1 MVNNF
6 KTVYIF
12 RENTILRSFRILD
25 VRDRNKLKLVGM
37 AQISLGFLDLFGV
50 ALIGLIGAIAVSGIK
65 SETPN
70 HYIQEFTRYFN
81 ISDLTF
87 QTQIAFVG
95 ISAAIILIGR
105 TLLTMYI
112 GKKIIFFLSF
122 KAAQVSAKLLKE
134 LLSRNITSIE
144 NKSSQETLYAVTNGI
159 GILMLNVV
167 GAAISIIADFFLL
180 SILSVGLFLYN
191 PIIGV
196 LTLVL
201 FSFVAWVLYVL
212 TQKKVQRL
220 GESNSGI
227 QFESNSQILEVI
239 KSFREIYVHDLQQ
252 NYANRISKL
261 QMQLADSNAQLSFIP
276 NISKYVIEITL
287 VVGGVLL
294 SAVEFFLYDSVQAVS
309 TLALFLA
316 ATSRI
321 APAVLRVQTGSL
333 AIKSAIGRAK
343 SSLELIDYLSPLK
356 NQDFQSINSNFFHE
370 DFIPK
375 IVVKEATFRYSNK
388 IDPAINKVSFNIEPG
403 QQIALVGA
411 TGSGKSTLV
420 DLMLGLR
427 DLDSGTIEICDLSAS
442 EAIKKWPGAISYV
455 PQNIFVSN
463 STILQ
468 NIIFGMSDFNLQY
481 VWDAIEL
488 AQLGNLVKSLPLG
501 IYSNVGENGN
511 MLSGGERQRLGIA
524 RALYTKPKLLILD
537 EATSSLDAQTEHA
550 ISNSLSNLKGK
561 TTLLIIAHR
570 LSSLK
575 DSDLVIYLNNG
586 RIISKGSFEEVKLKV
601 PDFDKQAN
609 LMGL

>member
-6 KTVYIF
+6 KTVVMF

-37 AQISLGFLDLFGV
+37 AQISLGFLDFFGV

-70 HYIQEFTRYFN
+70 QYIQEFTRYFN

-87 QTQIAFVG
+87 QTQIAFMG
-95 ISAAIILIGR
+95 TSAAIILIGR

-122 KAAQVSAKLLKE
+122 KSAQVSAKLLKE
-134 LLSRNITSIE
+134 LLSRNITSLE
-144 NKSSQETLYAVTNGI
+144 NKSSQETLYAVTTGI
-159 GILMLNVV
+159 GILMLNVL

-180 SILSVGLFLYN
+180 SILSLGLLLYD

-201 FSFVAWVLYVL
+201 FSFVAWMLYRL
-212 TQKKVQRL
+212 TQKKVQTL

-261 QMQLADSNAQLSFIP
+261 QTQLADSNAQLSFIP

-294 SAVEFFLYDSVQAVS
+294 SAVEFLLYDSVQAVS

-333 AIKSAIGRAK
+333 SIKSAIGRAK

-356 NQDFQSINSNFFHE
+356 NQDLHSINSNFFHE
-370 DFIPK
+370 GFIPK

-388 IDPAINKVSFNIEPG
+388 MDLAINKVSFNIEPG

-427 DLDSGTIEICDLSAS
+427 DLDSGTIEICDLSAGD
-442 EAIKKWPGAISYV
+442 AIKKWPGAISYV

>member
-1 MVNNF
+1 
-6 KTVYIF
+6 
-12 RENTILRSFRILD
+12 
-25 VRDRNKLKLVGM
+25 
-37 AQISLGFLDLFGV
+37 
-50 ALIGLIGAIAVSGIK
+50 
-65 SETPN
+65 
-70 HYIQEFTRYFN
+70 
-81 ISDLTF
+81 
-87 QTQIAFVG
+87 
-95 ISAAIILIGR
+95 
-105 TLLTMYI
+105 
-112 GKKIIFFLSF
+112 
-122 KAAQVSAKLLKE
+122 
-134 LLSRNITSIE
+134 
-144 NKSSQETLYAVTNGI
+144 
-159 GILMLNVV
+159 
-167 GAAISIIADFFLL
+167 
-180 SILSVGLFLYN
+180 
-191 PIIGV
+191 
-196 LTLVL
+196 
-201 FSFVAWVLYVL
+201 
-212 TQKKVQRL
+212 
-220 GESNSGI
+220 
-227 QFESNSQILEVI
+227 
-239 KSFREIYVHDLQQ
+239 
-252 NYANRISKL
+252 
-261 QMQLADSNAQLSFIP
+261 
-276 NISKYVIEITL
+276 
-287 VVGGVLL
+287 
-294 SAVEFFLYDSVQAVS
+294 VQAVS

-333 AIKSAIGRAK
+333 SIKSAIGRAK

-356 NQDFQSINSNFFHE
+356 NQDLHSINSNFFHE
-370 DFIPK
+370 GFIPK

-388 IDPAINKVSFNIEPG
+388 MDPAINKVSFNIEPG

-427 DLDSGTIEICDLSAS
+427 DLDSGTIEICDLSAGD
-442 EAIKKWPGAISYV
+442 AIKKWPGAISYV
-455 PQNIFVSN
+455 PQEIFVSN

>member
-1 MVNNF
+1 
-6 KTVYIF
+6 
-12 RENTILRSFRILD
+12 
-25 VRDRNKLKLVGM
+25 VGM
-37 AQISLGFLDLFGV
+37 AQISLGFLDFFGV

-70 HYIQEFTRYFN
+70 QYIQEFTRYFN

-87 QTQIAFVG
+87 QTQIAFMG
-95 ISAAIILIGR
+95 TSAAIILIGR

-122 KAAQVSAKLLKE
+122 KSAQVSAKLLKE
-134 LLSRNITSIE
+134 LLSRNITSLE
-144 NKSSQETLYAVTNGI
+144 NKSSQETLYAVTTGI
-159 GILMLNVV
+159 GILMLNVL

-180 SILSVGLFLYN
+180 SILSLGLLLYD

-201 FSFVAWVLYVL
+201 FSFVAWMLYRL
-212 TQKKVQRL
+212 TQKKVQTL

-261 QMQLADSNAQLSFIP
+261 QTQLADSNAQLSFIP

-294 SAVEFFLYDSVQAVS
+294 SAVEFLLYDSVQAVS

-333 AIKSAIGRAK
+333 SIKSAIGRAK

-356 NQDFQSINSNFFHE
+356 NQDLHSINSNFFHE
-370 DFIPK
+370 GFIPK

-388 IDPAINKVSFNIEPG
+388 MDLAINKVSFNIEPG

-427 DLDSGTIEICDLSAS
+427 DLDSGTIEICDLSAGD
-442 EAIKKWPGAISYV
+442 AIKKWPGAISYV

>member
-1 MVNNF
+1 MINNF
-6 KTVYIF
+6 KTVVMF

-25 VRDRNKLKLVGM
+25 IRDQNKIKLVGM
-37 AQISLGFLDLFGV
+37 AQISLGILDFFGV

-70 HYIQEFTRYFN
+70 QYIQEFTRYLN

-87 QTQIAFVG
+87 QTQIAVMG

-122 KAAQVSAKLLKE
+122 KSAQLSAKLLTE
-134 LLSRNITSIE
+134 LLSRNITSLE
-144 NKSSQETLYAVTNGI
+144 NKSSQETLYAVTTGI
-159 GILMLNVV
+159 GILMLNVL

-180 SILSVGLFLYN
+180 SILSLGLFLYD
-191 PIIGV
+191 PVIGV

-201 FSFVAWVLYVL
+201 FSFVAWVLYRL
-212 TQKKVQRL
+212 TQKKVQTL

-261 QMQLADSNAQLSFIP
+261 QIQLADSSAQLSFIP

-294 SAVEFFLYDSVQAVS
+294 SAVEFLLYDSVQAVS

-333 AIKSAIGRAK
+333 SIKSAIGRAK

-356 NQDFQSINSNFFHE
+356 NQDLYSINSNFFHE
-370 DFIPK
+370 GFIPK
-375 IVVKEATFRYSNK
+375 IVVREATFRYSNK

-427 DLDSGTIEICDLSAS
+427 DLDSGTIEICGLRAG

-468 NIIFGMSDFNLQY
+468 NIIFGMNDFNLQY

-575 DSDLVIYLNNG
+575 DSDLIIYLDKG

-601 PDFDKQAN
+601 PDFDIQAN

>member
-1 MVNNF
+1 
-6 KTVYIF
+6 
-12 RENTILRSFRILD
+12 
-25 VRDRNKLKLVGM
+25 M

-65 SETPN
+65 SEIPN
-70 HYIQEFTRYFN
+70 QFIQEFTRYFN

-87 QTQIAFVG
+87 QTQIAFMG

-356 NQDFQSINSNFFHE
+356 NQDLQSINSNFFHE

-575 DSDLVIYLNNG
+575 DSDLVIYLHNG
-586 RIISKGSFEEVKLKV
+586 RIISKGTFEEVKLQV